1 MSFSGHDSSR
11 LERGY
16 YVRVEVSILVA
27 LAIHA
32 AVLLLAPSYVP
43 RPYRLEASPLRLVTV
58 GSAGSARVA
67 EFPGAAAAGTAEP
80 AIAEAAAAAFA
91 PHRAPVIVTEQLKP
105 TIPTA
110 AGRGSGRPGLGGTG
124 GAEGAGSGEGG
135 GQGQAGEDGP
145 PQLFY
150 AFDSPPRILS
160 RVLPEYPA
168 AVKAEAAEGTVIL
181 NANVDERGRVVR
193 VWVAQAAAPEALVES
208 AIDAMYHFRFAPGSQ
223 QGIPVTCTV
232 AVPFKFHLN
241 IHL

>member
-1 MSFSGHDSSR
+1 MSFSGQDSSR

-16 YVRVEVSILVA
+16 YVRVEVSILLA

-32 AVLLLAPSYVP
+32 AVLVLAPSYVP
-43 RPYRLEASPLRLVTV
+43 RPYRLEASPLRLVT
-58 GSAGSARVA
+58 AEITGSARVA
-67 EFPGAAAAGTAEP
+67 EFPGTAAAARPAEP
-80 AIAEAAAAAFA
+80 TIAEPTAAAFA

-105 TIPTA
+105 LTPA
-110 AGRGSGRPGLGGTG
+110 AAARGTGRPGAGAG
-124 GAEGAGSGEGG
+124 GAEGSGGEGFG
-135 GQGQAGEDGP
+135 GGRGEEEGP

-168 AVKAEAAEGTVIL
+168 AMKAQGAEGAVIL

-193 VWVAQAAAPEALVES
+193 VWVAQATAPEALVES
-208 AIDAMYHFRFAPGSQ
+208 AIDAMYRFRFAPGSQ

-232 AVPFKFHLN
+232 AVPFNFNLN